1 MKDIEKIIELSTKY
15 APTILVGTALCMI
28 PNVLS
33 AKQQFAL
40 NMTNKTVVKQMDTYR
55 KKVIEFAHDDL
66 DRDIRERRKNAMK
79 VRKNAD
85 IYDAYIEWMPQVNET
100 QIYEAYNEYKELG
113 I

>member
-1 MKDIEKIIELSTKY
+1 MKDIEKFIELSKKY
-15 APTILVGTALCMI
+15 APTILASAALC
-28 PNVLS
+28 VLPTVVS
-33 AKQQFAL
+33 VKRQLAL
-40 NMTNKTVVKQMDTYR
+40 DMANKTVAEHVDNYR
-55 KKVIEFAHDDL
+55 EKVIEFAHDDL
-66 DRDIRERRKNAMK
+66 DRDIKERRRNAMK

>member
-1 MKDIEKIIELSTKY
+1 MKDIEKIIELSRRY
-15 APTILVGTALCMI
+15 APTILAGAALCMI

-40 NMTNKTVVKQMDTYR
+40 NMANKTVVEHVNNYR
-55 KKVIEFAHDDL
+55 EKVIEFAHDDL
-66 DRDIRERRKNAMK
+66 DRDIKERRRNAMR

-85 IYDAYIEWMPQVNET
+85 IYDAYIEWMPQVNEA